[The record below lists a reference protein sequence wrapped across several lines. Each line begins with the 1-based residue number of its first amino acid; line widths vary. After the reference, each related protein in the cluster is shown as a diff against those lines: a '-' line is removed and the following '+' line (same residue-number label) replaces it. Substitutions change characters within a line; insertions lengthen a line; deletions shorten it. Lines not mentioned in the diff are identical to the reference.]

1 MYNQVLKVVTGIR
14 QHSVEVLSKWV
25 KILDMQFLEGN
36 VATYCRWGGNLC
48 DVIIHISYES
58 PGERMLRIGPH

>member
-48 DVIIHISYES
+48 DV
-58 PGERMLRIGPH
+58 